1 MVDKGFQSAIFPSYI
16 YVNEVNRMC
25 KWDEAF
31 TEQEMLGETGY
42 CKDCR
47 LDCPN
52 AGKENSGY

>member
-1 MVDKGFQSAIFPSYI
+1 
-16 YVNEVNRMC
+16 MC

-31 TEQEMLGETGY
+31 TEQEMLEETGY

-52 AGKENSGY
+52 AGKENSER